1 MKKTI
6 AGALVISLLYPGLSA
21 AASVSLPTVAQINDD
36 DVTGNNMI
44 IRGNTMYHSDHEGTK
59 LFDLKTG
66 ILLRKDPTGDTLLD
80 VSTDESKFIAK
91 EFWHTYFTIYDAFG
105 DEIRTIDGLEY
116 NGETYRF
123 DSGIKVNFLPNSS
136 KLVIASDDH
145 IFLYDLNSEK
155 VLAARGIDTYGA
167 LKVSNDYIMIG
178 DNSSIRVMNHNLDLI
193 TEVLPTENIISYD
206 LTRSNTLV
214 FNTYSSRIYQSK
226 SPYNKSVLSTLKTYD
241 DIDLDESGVFLGTS
255 KGILYDMQTAKQIY
269 TNLDESRIAFNE
281 NSSRIITMGDPVR
294 VYDTKNLKK
303 RTVSA
308 KISTDF
314 NSLIVRN
321 DMTPTFVAIAK
332 DGTKTKLT
340 NQVAWRSDNSQVAY
354 FSNGKLIGKSPGKVT
369 IKGTYE
375 GYTATLSLTV
385 KKASNTTNVKWLT
398 SQKNTLNQTGTF
410 VKASHKLYDSYS
422 KVKGTNGKFYY
433 QGKVYTSGIF
443 KGNALYGTY
452 RNKKTVDEILLP
464 MSTEKRNDINEKQIM
479 DVFGKPKTSYRFDSA
494 LSSKVMRGNST
505 LDQHQIKKISLYTVK
520 KKNALEVVYDEKG
533 YVRYLHLFESAP
545 E

>member
-1 MKKTI
+1 M
-6 AGALVISLLYPGLSA
+6 ISLLYPGVSA
-21 AASVSLPTVAQINDD
+21 SASVSLPTVAQIKEN

-44 IRGNTMYHSDHEGTK
+44 IRDNTMYHSDYEGTK

-66 ILLRKDPTGDTLLD
+66 ILLRKNPTGDTLLD
-80 VSTDESKFIAK
+80 VSKDESKFIAK

-105 DEIRTIDGLEY
+105 DEIRTIDSLEY

-123 DSGIKVNFLPNSS
+123 NSGIKVNFLPNSS

-178 DNSSIRVMNHNLDLI
+178 DNTSIRVMNHNLDLI
-193 TEVLPTENIISYD
+193 TEVLPSENIISYD

-241 DIDLDESGVFLGTS
+241 DIDLDESGMFLGTS
-255 KGILYDMQTAKQIY
+255 KGILYDMQTAKRIY

-281 NSSRIITMGDPVR
+281 NSSRIITTGDPVR

-303 RTVSA
+303 RTVA
-308 KISTDF
+308 AQISTDF

-354 FSNGKLIGKSPGKVT
+354 FSNGKLIGKTPGKVT

-375 GYTATLSLTV
+375 GYTATLTLTV
-385 KKASNTTNVKWLT
+385 RKASNTTNVKWLT

-464 MSTEKRNDINEKQIM
+464 MSTEKRNDISEKQIM
-479 DVFGKPKTSYRFDSA
+479 DVFGKPKKSYRFDPA
-494 LSSKVMRGNST
+494 LSSKLMRGNSA
-505 LDQHQIKKISLYTVK
+505 LDQQQIKKISLYTVK